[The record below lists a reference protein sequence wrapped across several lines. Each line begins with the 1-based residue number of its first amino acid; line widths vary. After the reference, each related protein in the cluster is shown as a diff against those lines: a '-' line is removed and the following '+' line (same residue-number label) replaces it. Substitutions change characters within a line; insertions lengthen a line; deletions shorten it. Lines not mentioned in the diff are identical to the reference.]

1 MVIPKTVIILRE
13 ITYEGVKWNEHAQDR
28 VRWQNVVKTV
38 MNLQVS
44 LKQEIS

>member
-1 MVIPKTVIILRE
+1 VILLRE
-13 ITYEGVKWNEHAQDR
+13 ITYKVVKWNEHAQDK

-38 MNLQVS
+38 VNLQVS

>member
-1 MVIPKTVIILRE
+1 VTVLRE
-13 ITYEGVKWNEHAQDR
+13 IIYEVVKWNEHAQDR
-28 VRWQNVVKTV
+28 VRWQTVVKSV